1 MRFLLQAYLAYGI
14 GNRVKCISILKVEN
28 YNKSII
34 NLFIICYDQLR
45 YFCNSKLV
53 ILQAAYNVG
62 GHCFNA
68 HDIQSSILRI
78 RSHHSAS
85 VCLLHQ
91 SSTNIMHTYITYMNC
106 FYYIHHVLHESIYD
120 LHPNRKRFLVLFL
133 SLCLS
138 VLVGLYKLVTSPEN
152 RMMVGVPQPYWT
164 NKASRD

>member
-14 GNRVKCISILKVEN
+14 GNRVKCTSILKVEN

-34 NLFIICYDQLR
+34 NLFIIYYQLW

-53 ILQAAYNVG
+53 NLQAAYNVG
-62 GHCFNA
+62 GHCINA
-68 HDIQSSILRI
+68 HDIQSSILGL

-91 SSTNIMHTYITYMNC
+91 NSTNIMHTHITYMDC

-120 LHPNRKRFLVLFL
+120 LHPNRQTFPCSVSFIVSL
-133 SLCLS
+133 SAWKF
-138 VLVGLYKLVTSPEN
+138 VQVGNIT
-152 RMMVGVPQPYWT
+152 
-164 NKASRD
+164 